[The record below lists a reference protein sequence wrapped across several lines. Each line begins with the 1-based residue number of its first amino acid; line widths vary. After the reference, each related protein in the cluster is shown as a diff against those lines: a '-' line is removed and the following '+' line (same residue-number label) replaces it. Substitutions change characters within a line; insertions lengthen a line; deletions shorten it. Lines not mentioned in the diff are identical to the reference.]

1 MMDMAAVSFLESLDG
16 KERLYHGKL
25 VCHAEKFELNI

>member
-1 MMDMAAVSFLESLDG
+1 MAAVSFLESLNG

-25 VCHAEKFELNI
+25 VCHAEKFEFNK